1 MAEGIIFGGYLL
13 SEEQFIPVFTTWY
26 QERKLEFR
34 NALQAQI
41 IDVIKRMVEVSE
53 SEKVV
58 SKHGAAVRIK
68 GQYDAKA
75 IYMAWENLTREYFG
89 NGRISIIAGAK
100 FGNKNYQWTKI
111 LDESQVIDS
120 KGISIR
126 RKGLNTLEEQMKD
139 VDTIYAAAEVQ
150 DIINK
155 HFDNLVRALDTYTLT
170 KEDAIDLHQLL
181 AYRKSKLNRPGF
193 TGSTYNEILF
203 GSQQNAAGK
212 QLDAYMNHIGNY
224 HKSLFAAMTIGMA
237 DAQSLNN
244 LANDDIDDDFSDMFA
259 NNRSEIQTWLLD
271 SLNTA
276 SWLTGGDIVVVG
288 DTGQVIYN
296 IQLKTTNRGKTFEVA
311 TSSLLNF
318 AVKMRNLIDNE
329 ETQPE
334 ELARV
339 MYNELKTTSANEISN
354 TEKFFKDGAYNYVEE
369 NLKLPKGSLQIV
381 FNS

>member
-1 MAEGIIFGGYLL
+1 MAKGIIFGGYFL

-26 QERKLEFR
+26 QERKVEFR
-34 NALQAQI
+34 NALQTQI

-58 SKHGAAVRIK
+58 SKHAAAVRIK

-89 NGRISIIAGAK
+89 NGVISIIVGAK
-100 FGNKNYQWTKI
+100 FGSKNYQWTKI
-111 LDESQVIDS
+111 LDESQVVNS
-120 KGISIR
+120 KGIYIR
-126 RKGLNTLEEQMKD
+126 RKGLNTLEKQIKD
-139 VDTIYAAAEVQ
+139 IDTIYAAAEVQ
-150 DIINK
+150 DIINN

-170 KEDAIDLHQLL
+170 KEDAINLHQLL

-193 TGSTYNEILF
+193 TGSTYNKILF

-224 HKSLFAAMTIGMA
+224 HKSLFAAMTVGMA

-244 LANDDIDDDFSDMFA
+244 LANDVTDDFSAMFA
-259 NNRSEIQTWLLD
+259 NNRSEIQSWLLD

-296 IQLKTTNRGKTFEVA
+296 IQLKITDKGKTFEVA

-318 AVKMRNLIDNE
+318 AVKMRDLIDNE
-329 ETQPE
+329 EAQPE

-339 MYNELKTTSANEISN
+339 MYNRLKTTSANEISN
-354 TEKFFKDGAYNYVEE
+354 TEKFFEEGAYNYVEE
-369 NLKLPKGSLQIV
+369 NLKLPKGSLQIA
-381 FNS
+381 FNI